1 MNKKE
6 KENHIK
12 SLIGEKEFRNYKNF
26 AFREDMLKLTVGVIL
41 ANSLN
46 KVVYGFSDYLVM
58 PIFKFCLS
66 KTGDGWRTW
75 RISPLNGLD
84 FEIGN
89 LLATIVDFILISIV
103 LYLFYIKLIKKLFGS
118 DAGEPSKRYKECKY
132 CCGEINQYAIKCPLC
147 TGDLNEKPR
156 RNRSKN
162 KRTKNNR
169 SE

>member
-1 MNKKE
+1 MNKK
-6 KENHIK
+6 KENNIK

-26 AFREDMLKLTVGVIL
+26 ALREDMFKLTVGVIL

-46 KVVYGFSDYLVM
+46 KVVYGFSDNLVM

-75 RISPLNGLD
+75 RFSPLAGLD

-89 LLATIVDFILISIV
+89 LIANIVDFILISIV
-103 LYLFYIKLIKKLFGS
+103 LYLFYIKLIKSIFDVEEKELVN
-118 DAGEPSKRYKECKY
+118 YKKCKY
-132 CCGEINQYAIKCPLC
+132 CYGEINSNAIKCPLC
-147 TGDLNEKPR
+147 TGDLDEKPR

-162 KRTKNNR
+162 KRTKN
-169 SE
+169 S

>member
-6 KENHIK
+6 KEIKIK

-26 AFREDMLKLTVGVIL
+26 AFREDMFKLTVGVIL

-46 KVVYGFSDYLVM
+46 KVVYGFSDHLVM

-75 RISPLNGLD
+75 KFSPLSGLD

-89 LLATIVDFILISIV
+89 LLATVVDFILISIV
-103 LYLFYIKLIKKLFGS
+103 LYLFYIKLIRNLFGS
-118 DAGEPSKRYKECKY
+118 ESESQSKKYKECKY
-132 CCGEINQYAIKCPLC
+132 CCGEINQCAVKCPLC
-147 TGDLNEKPR
+147 TGDLSEKPR
-156 RNRSKN
+156 RSRSKN
-162 KRTKNNR
+162 KRAKN
-169 SE
+169 S